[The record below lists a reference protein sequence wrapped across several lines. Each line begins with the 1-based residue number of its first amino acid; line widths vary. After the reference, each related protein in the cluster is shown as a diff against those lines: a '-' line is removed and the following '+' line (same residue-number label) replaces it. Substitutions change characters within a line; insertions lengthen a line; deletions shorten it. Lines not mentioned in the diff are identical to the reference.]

1 MCTACYAFLQVFRCG
16 GNGKPKGWGVRCLD
30 DVKPGQFL
38 GAYLG
43 EVLQVSELAIL

>member
-1 MCTACYAFLQVFRCG
+1 MFRCG

-43 EVLQVSELAIL
+43 EVLQVSVTVIPVTFITVTGKH